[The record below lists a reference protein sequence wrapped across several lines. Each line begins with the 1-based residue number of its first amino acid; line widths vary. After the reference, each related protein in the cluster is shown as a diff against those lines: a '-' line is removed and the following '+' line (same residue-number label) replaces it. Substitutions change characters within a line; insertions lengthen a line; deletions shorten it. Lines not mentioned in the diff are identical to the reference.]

1 MTFREEAVEA
11 LRAGQNSKLGDPNPY
26 GDDRPLLRRV
36 WFRGHMSMLEIR
48 TAASPARQAF
58 LRGDVSTG

>member
-1 MTFREEAVEA
+1 MTSRDEAVEA

-26 GDDRPLLRRV
+26 GDDRPLLRRI
-36 WFRGHMSMLEIR
+36 WFRGHMTMLELR

-58 LRGDVSTG
+58 LSAQRSTG